1 MHAVYTSWEVIWEGR
16 TTFQGVGK
24 RQNNGTLVTQKKEG
38 NRSKEGRR
46 PDGNRVYMCERL
58 WAQDSG
64 RWATKTGV
72 WGQSGK
78 QRKTVS
84 KKHKQTKCKI
94 KCKYAVSQLL
104 PLRNIFIYEMQR
116 IINLQHFF
124 SNTVTI
130 FQKIITFTH
139 FYFYQRKKTIYIAF
153 PSATILMQST
163 QHKN

>member
-1 MHAVYTSWEVIWEGR
+1 MWSLDLELRRCACCIHILRGDMRGKDYISRGWE
-16 TTFQGVGK
+16 K

-46 PDGNRVYMCERL
+46 PDGNRVYMCEHL

-64 RWATKTGV
+64 RWAMKTGV

-78 QRKTVS
+78 QRKIVS

-130 FQKIITFTH
+130 F
-139 FYFYQRKKTIYIAF
+139 
-153 PSATILMQST
+153 
-163 QHKN
+163 